1 MATIRQIQANRANAK
16 RSTGPASETGKKA
29 SSQNAVRHGLIAR
42 AVVLKAESTERFEE
56 LLASF
61 VAEFQPATANE
72 HALVETLAVARWR
85 LMRNWMLIT
94 ALLETETANQD
105 PQTGGD
111 PVLAA
116 MAFRKLA
123 DSSQALHLLQ
133 RYETALDRQYSR
145 ALNNLLKVR
154 PGQNPSPHRRKE
166 SAAGPKPDST
176 PHTAIP
182 RESTIPQ
189 NPPATQEF
197 PNKAKLHRQGHRRV
211 GVPQSPSIHTS
222 RVEIALRRRKALGVF
237 SSRWS
242 SEDTWTR
249 KIACY

>member
-16 RSTGPASETGKKA
+16 RSTGPASAAGKKA

-42 AVVLKAESTERFEE
+42 AVVLKAESTQRFEE

-61 VAEFQPATANE
+61 VEEFQPRTANE

-154 PGQNPSPHRRKE
+154 GGNNPGPKPGKGP
-166 SAAGPKPDST
+166 AAGPKPDST
-176 PHTAIP
+176 PHNTIP
-182 RESTIPQ
+182 RESTIP
-189 NPPATQEF
+189 NKPPATQEF
-197 PNKAKLHRQGHRRV
+197 PNEAKLHRHGLR
-211 GVPQSPSIHTS
+211 QSHSIHPGP
-222 RVEIALRRRKALGVF
+222 VDIALRRRRALGVF
-237 SSRWS
+237 SSRS
-242 SEDTWTR
+242 SWQDPRAR